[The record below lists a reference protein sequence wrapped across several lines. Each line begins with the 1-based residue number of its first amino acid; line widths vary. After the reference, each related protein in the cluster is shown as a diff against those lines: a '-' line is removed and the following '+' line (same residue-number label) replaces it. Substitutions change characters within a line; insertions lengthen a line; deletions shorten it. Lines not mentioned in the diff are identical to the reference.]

1 MISDNDSYYQNNALE
16 SLPGVGKRYAQ
27 ILKELGFNTLFDI
40 CFDIPFRYL
49 DKTKIT
55 PIAAVLEEEHYYLI
69 KARVLATHNLK
80 GKVLKVSLTD
90 DSGKIEAVF
99 FNSLPYFTNKLV
111 LNQEVMLFGLSKRD
125 YYGRLC
131 LQHPQITFLQNGQEP
146 APETALTPIYHL
158 AETLPQ
164 QNLRKIITTV
174 TSRLHA
180 LPLEELLTPDE
191 NPFSLS
197 LTEAI
202 LAVHA
207 PLPPEDGSEFNLFAT
222 EAFKRICYEELLA
235 YQLTLL
241 QLKDNNL
248 LHKAESIAI
257 DPQIE
262 QKLIESLPFKLTD
275 GQLNA
280 YKEICTDLN
289 KTVPMLRLLQGDVG
303 SGKTLVA
310 IMACLQVC
318 RNGRQCVLLAPTEL
332 LAIQHYKSFQK
343 FLSSFAVNIVL
354 LHSSLPQNQ
363 RLQILKE
370 IANGSANIIIG
381 THSVFQENVKYLNLA
396 LAVID
401 EQHRFGLEQRASLL
415 KKAPKGKSLHQLV
428 MTATPIPRTL
438 QLAIYSNLD
447 VSSIYDKPPG
457 RKKITTVMVL
467 DRRRHELISHLRNVC
482 EVGQQ
487 VYWVC
492 PLIGEHA
499 EDQSSAQS
507 VFKEISR
514 SLPDI
519 KCALLHGQLKPAQK
533 QQVMDDFIKNKIQI
547 LVATTIVEVGVDVPN
562 ASVIIIDGA
571 QRLGLAQLHQLRGR
585 VGRGQIQGSCVLLYN
600 VPEDDPKAAALIQE
614 RLQVIKNNDDGFKIA
629 ENDLKLRGPG
639 EVIGTA
645 QSGFNFMRVAD
656 IVRDHELLKLA
667 HQNASIL
674 KKQDPKR
681 ALALV
686 KRWFY
691 KMGA

>member
-1 MISDNDSYYQNNALE
+1 MISDNDSYYQSNALE
-16 SLPGVGKRYAQ
+16 ALPGVGKRYAQ

-55 PIAAVLEEEHYYLI
+55 PISEVVKEDHYYLI
-69 KARVLATHNLK
+69 KAKVLSTHNLK
-80 GKVLKVSLTD
+80 GKVLKVALAD
-90 DSGKIEAVF
+90 DFGKIEAVF

-111 LNQEVMLFGLSKRD
+111 LNQEVILFGMSKRD

-131 LQHPQITFLQNGQEP
+131 LQHPQVTFLQNGQEF
-146 APETALTPIYHL
+146 APEKNLTPIYHL
-158 AETLPQ
+158 SETLPQ

-174 TSRLHA
+174 TSRLKS
-180 LPLEELLTPDE
+180 LPLAELLTPEE

-202 LAVHA
+202 LTIHA
-207 PLPPEDGSEFNLFAT
+207 PLPPQDGSAFNLFT
-222 EAFKRICYEELLA
+222 TKAFKRICFEELIA

-241 QLKDNNL
+241 QLKDINL
-248 LHKAESIAI
+248 LHTAENIAI
-257 DPQIE
+257 DLKVE
-262 QKLIESLPFKLTD
+262 QKLLETLPFRPTA
-275 GQLNA
+275 GQVQA
-280 YKEICTDLN
+280 YKEICTDLE

-318 RNGRQCVLLAPTEL
+318 RNGKQCVLLAPTEL
-332 LAIQHYKSFQK
+332 LANQHYQSFKK
-343 FLSSFAVNIVL
+343 FLSPFAVNLVL

-363 RLQILKE
+363 RQQILKE
-370 IANGSANIIIG
+370 IASGTANIIIG
-381 THSVFQENVKYLNLA
+381 THSVFQENVKYHDLA

-401 EQHRFGLEQRASLL
+401 EQHRFGLEQRSSLL

-457 RKKITTVMVL
+457 RKKIITAMVL
-467 DRRRHELISHLRNVC
+467 DRRRHEVISHLRNVC
-482 EVGQQ
+482 EIGQQ

-492 PLIGEHA
+492 PLIGENGD
-499 EDQSSAQS
+499 DQAAAQN
-507 VFKEISR
+507 VYKEISR
-514 SLPDI
+514 ILPDI

-533 QQVMDDFIKNKIQI
+533 QQVMADFVNNKVQI

-585 VGRGQIQGSCVLLYN
+585 VGRGQIQGSCVLLYKI
-600 VPEDDPKAAALIQE
+600 PEDDPKATTLIQE

-645 QSGFNFMRVAD
+645 QSGFNFMRAAAID
-656 IVRDHELLKLA
+656 RDHELLKLA
-667 HQNASIL
+667 HQKASIL

-691 KMGA
+691 KVGA